1 MAHSQLTLAQR
12 YIIFAY
18 LQAGISKRQMAIFLN
33 VHHSTIFREIARNST
48 NGKYDPEAAEK
59 QSQVRRKQAKKRR
72 KISPHIWEL
81 VEKLLRLDF
90 SPEQIAGVLNISG
103 NKLISHETIYQYVLA
118 DKANAGTLWKHLR
131 WSHKKKR
138 KRYGTHDRRG
148 VIPDRVSID
157 ERPAIVDKK
166 ERVGDWEIDT
176 AIGKKHQ
183 GAIIVA
189 VDRKTKLTI
198 LGHSPY
204 KRAEL
209 VSREIIR
216 MLKPFKTD
224 VLTITVDNGK
234 EFAQHKTIAKQL
246 EADVYFAHPY
256 SAWERGLNENTVG
269 LVRQYFPKNMSLRN
283 VDPEKLQAAQNRL
296 NIRPRKTLGF
306 LSPIQVFLNAVAFE
320 T

>member
-18 LQAGISKRQMAIFLN
+18 LQARISKRQMAVSLN

-48 NGKYDPEAAEK
+48 NGKYDPETAEK
-59 QSQVRRKQAKKRR
+59 TTQTRRRHAKKYR
-72 KISPHIWEL
+72 KIAPHVWEL
-81 VEKLLRLDF
+81 VEKMLQLDF
-90 SPEQIAGVLNISG
+90 SPEQIAGSLNGSG
-103 NKLISHETIYQYVLA
+103 NKIISHETIYQYVLA

-138 KRYGTHDRRG
+138 KRYGTRDRRG

-209 VSREIIR
+209 VSQEIIR
-216 MLKPFKTD
+216 MLEPIKTQ

-246 EADVYFAHPY
+246 AADVYFAHPY

-269 LVRQYFPKNMSLRN
+269 LVRQYFPKNISLRN

-306 LSPIQVFLNAVAFE
+306 LSPLYVFFNAVAFE

>member
-1 MAHSQLTLAQR
+1 MAVS
-12 YIIFAY
+12 
-18 LQAGISKRQMAIFLN
+18 LN

-48 NGKYDPEAAEK
+48 NGKYDPETAEK
-59 QSQVRRKQAKKRR
+59 TTQTRRRHAKKYR
-72 KISPHIWEL
+72 KIAPHVWEL
-81 VEKLLRLDF
+81 VEKMLQLDF
-90 SPEQIAGVLNISG
+90 SPEQIAGSLNGSG
-103 NKLISHETIYQYVLA
+103 NKIISHETIYQYVLA

-131 WSHKKKR
+131 WSHKKRR
-138 KRYGTHDRRG
+138 KRYGTRDRRG

-209 VSREIIR
+209 VSQEIIR
-216 MLKPFKTD
+216 MLEPIKTQ

-234 EFAQHKTIAKQL
+234 EFAQHHKLTKTLGL
-246 EADVYFAHPY
+246 EVYFALPHRP
-256 SAWERGLNENTVG
+256 WQRGTNENTNG
-269 LVRQYFPKNMSLRN
+269 LLRQFFPKGTDFSRISHQE
-283 VDPEKLQAAQNRL
+283 VARVERL
-296 NIRPRKTLGF
+296 LNERPRKRLGYR
-306 LSPIQVFLNAVAFE
+306 SPAEILAKRLCCN
-320 T
+320 

>member
-12 YIIFAY
+12 YTIFAY
-18 LQAGISKRQMAIFLN
+18 LQARISKRQMAVSLK

-59 QSQVRRKQAKKRR
+59 RSQTRRRHAEKYC
-72 KISPHIWEL
+72 KISPQVWHV

-90 SPEQIAGVLNISG
+90 SPEQIAGLLDRSG
-103 NKLISHETIYQYVLA
+103 AKIISHETIYQHVLA
-118 DKANAGTLWKHLR
+118 DKTNAGTLWKHLR

-138 KRYGTHDRRG
+138 KRYGKQDRRG

-157 ERPAIVDKK
+157 DRPDIVAKK
-166 ERVGDWEIDT
+166 GRIGDWEIDT

-183 GAIIVA
+183 GVIIVA
-189 VDRKTKLTI
+189 VERKTKLTI
-198 LGHSPY
+198 MGHSPY
-204 KRAEL
+204 KKAKL

-216 MLKPFKTD
+216 MLKPYQKR

-234 EFAQHKTIAKQL
+234 EFARHKMIARAL
-246 EADVYFAHPY
+246 NADVYFAHPY

-269 LVRQYFPKNMSLRN
+269 LVRQYFPKNMSLRH
-283 VDPEKLQAAQNRL
+283 VDPERVHAAQNRL
-296 NIRPRKTLGF
+296 NIRPRKTMGF
-306 LSPIQVFLNAVAFE
+306 RSPLELFYNSVAFE